1 MAADKLL
8 AALGRK
14 STYASG
20 SFSTAPEATPGDLFE
35 MLYPARPAR
44 EETLV
49 YGGELRFEHLNQ
61 ANGGNAI
68 TIRTAGEGEGSLY
81 CWRDSFGI
89 ALYPYLADAFAQASF
104 SRSDK
109 FRCPEGDYN
118 VLILE
123 IVERSIPSLV
133 PEIEN

>member
-1 MAADKLL
+1 MAADAILS
-8 AALGRK
+8 ALGRTG
-14 STYASG
+14 SYAEG
-20 SFSTAPEATPGDLFE
+20 PFAEGDPRPGDLYE
-35 MLYPARPAR
+35 MLYPAGTGAEAEILYQP
-44 EETLV
+44 
-49 YGGELRFEHLNQ
+49 GLRFTHLNDPRE
-61 ANGGNAI
+61 GNAI
-68 TIRTAGEGEGSLY
+68 SIRTEGGSSGSLY